1 MGEFKTERIGT
12 DEFLSYVLD
21 ETETIDRVACGM
33 LENNAIAGLLPMQ
46 YSQMN
51 EKISLKF
58 CIRDM
63 ATLADYIN
71 KASRGRP
78 ILLCLKEIASALA
91 GIGDYMLE
99 ESMCVFEPEHIYVDE
114 TGRARMICL
123 PLERAESENDFR
135 TLCISVINLAKVV
148 RDVRYDE
155 YTRLKQYLKRERVLP
170 REFAALLEAVELN
183 SAIVSN
189 EDESRAGG
197 KRVLGRADRIGG
209 AAEARTDGPIILSR
223 TKTPPVSS
231 REGAGPVILSR
242 NDRESVPVKT
252 VSTAKGQENGESE
265 TVCLIP
271 EEDET
276 TMLMPPWGTAAL
288 LRKKT
293 GEKIRIE
300 QDTFR
305 IGKRADND
313 YCISD
318 NPTVSRYHAVIQRR
332 GDVFFLMDQNSK
344 NGTYIN
350 GRAVGSQQEIAL
362 TDQTQI
368 TLSNEEF
375 LFLLDADLKTTSKR
389 NQVMTGGR
397 L

>member
-12 DEFLSYVLD
+12 DEFLSYILD
-21 ETETIDRVACGM
+21 EQETIDRVACGM
-33 LENNAIAGLLPMQ
+33 LENNAIAGLMPMQ

-63 ATLADYIN
+63 ATFADYIN
-71 KASRGRP
+71 KASRGRS

-114 TGRARMICL
+114 TGRARLICL
-123 PLERAESENDFR
+123 PLERAKSENDFR

-155 YTRLKQYLKRERVLP
+155 YTRLKQYLKRESVLP

-189 EDESRAGG
+189 EEESGE
-197 KRVLGRADRIGG
+197 KRILGRADRVGG
-209 AAEARTDGPIILSR
+209 VTEARTDGPIILSR
-223 TKTPPVSS
+223 TKTPPVPGGK
-231 REGAGPVILSR
+231 GAGPVILSR
-242 NDRESVPVKT
+242 NDREGVPVKT
-252 VSTAKGQENGESE
+252 VSTVKRQESSESE

-276 TMLMPPWGTAAL
+276 AMLMPSRSAAAL

-300 QDTFR
+300 QDMFR
-305 IGKRADND
+305 IGKREDND

-318 NPTVSRYHAVIQRR
+318 NPTVSRYHAVIRRR
-332 GDVFFLMDQNSK
+332 GDVFFLMDQSSK

-350 GRAVGSQQEIAL
+350 GRAVGGQQEIAL

-368 TLSNEEF
+368 KLSNEEF
-375 LFLLDADLKTTSKR
+375 LFLLDADLKTASKR
-389 NQVMTGGR
+389 NHVMTGGR